1 VSAGGGAFCVSNTP
15 NARHFRTTSLNFGL
29 ARIPARHGSVRSF
42 PIESV
47 FPMLP
52 PLTEQRQT
60 DRQFSFVVEDSHL
73 TRIQPHNGGDVV
85 YRRKRRQRAA
95 HRGWRS
101 QQSCRT
107 GGARGAG
114 QSRAGLGART
124 SHPPRAARALASPK
138 SMASE
143 SSTTSEAWMTASR
156 SAGVRR
162 EQDERLTGAGKLTA
176 QQPLCSVNVQN
187 TKDTGLR
194 HKQRRSSSEVTRVGA
209 AIITKSSRR
218 CKP

>member
-1 VSAGGGAFCVSNTP
+1 LINRPSRSTAGGGGGVSAGGGAFCVSNTP

-42 PIESV
+42 SIESV

-95 HRGWRS
+95 HSGWR
-101 QQSCRT
+101 RT
-107 GGARGAG
+107 PRWRARGTRCGGGRPLLSCVGTHGHGTRVLLEPRSAWAV
-114 QSRAGLGART
+114 RV
-124 SHPPRAARALASPK
+124 PRAASTGSVQELVHGTCASLGRV
-138 SMASE
+138 
-143 SSTTSEAWMTASR
+143 WMDR
-156 SAGVRR
+156 
-162 EQDERLTGAGKLTA
+162 
-176 QQPLCSVNVQN
+176 
-187 TKDTGLR
+187 
-194 HKQRRSSSEVTRVGA
+194 
-209 AIITKSSRR
+209 
-218 CKP
+218 